1 MIILQAQQVAR
12 FFGAETLFSGV
23 NLEVQDQGRVGLV
36 GVNGSGKSTLLKII
50 AGIDPPDEGQVVK
63 NKGLTIGYLAQNSG
77 LDSHNTII
85 AEMTA
90 VFAALQAME
99 RQLRQLEL
107 DLAQHPTDQELLN
120 QYDQL
125 QNRFKLENGYGYEA
139 EIKTVLQ
146 GFQFPAETYQKPIS
160 SLSGGERSRLA
171 LAKILLQ
178 RPNLLILDEPT
189 NHLDIETLNWLENYL
204 QSYRG
209 ALLIVSHDQYFL
221 DHVTKEIFALEHH
234 SLTHYH
240 GNYSA
245 YLQQRAQNFQ
255 TATKAYDQQQAEI
268 KKLETFV
275 EKNITRA
282 STTKRAQARR
292 KQLEKMVRLDKP
304 VDSNQSLHFHF
315 DLTKETG
322 KEVLFVR
329 DLAIGYEDRVM
340 SSPINFAVIKHQRV
354 AIIGPNGVGKS
365 TLVKTLLQQIP
376 ALAGSFKFGANVQIG
391 YYDQD
396 QRQLDPQLTVLETI
410 WQEHPLLPEQEIRTV
425 LGSFLFSGDDVQ
437 KVVHQLSGGEK
448 ARLLLTKLAM
458 EKRNVLLMDEP
469 TNHLD
474 IQSKEVLEQALANFA
489 GTLIFVSHDRYLIN
503 SLADRIVDLTPTG
516 SQVYEG
522 NYDFYL
528 EKRQPEIA
536 AVTTTTEIS
545 DNQAQFIADKAQ
557 QREVRKLERAVSNAE
572 ALMNERHQ
580 QAEALQQQMAQPAI
594 QADFVKL
601 GDLQKELDQIQ
612 AAETAAEND
621 WLLATEALEQGPAT
635 N

>member
-1 MIILQAQQVAR
+1 M
-12 FFGAETLFSGV
+12 LF
-23 NLEVQDQGRVGLV
+23 
-36 GVNGSGKSTLLKII
+36 
-50 AGIDPPDEGQVVK
+50 
-63 NKGLTIGYLAQNSG
+63 
-77 LDSHNTII
+77 
-85 AEMTA
+85 
-90 VFAALQAME
+90 
-99 RQLRQLEL
+99 
-107 DLAQHPTDQELLN
+107 
-120 QYDQL
+120 
-125 QNRFKLENGYGYEA
+125 
-139 EIKTVLQ
+139 
-146 GFQFPAETYQKPIS
+146 
-160 SLSGGERSRLA
+160 RS
-171 LAKILLQ
+171 
-178 RPNLLILDEPT
+178 
-189 NHLDIETLNWLENYL
+189 
-204 QSYRG
+204 
-209 ALLIVSHDQYFL
+209 
-221 DHVTKEIFALEHH
+221 
-234 SLTHYH
+234 
-240 GNYSA
+240 
-245 YLQQRAQNFQ
+245 
-255 TATKAYDQQQAEI
+255 
-268 KKLETFV
+268 
-275 EKNITRA
+275 
-282 STTKRAQARR
+282 
-292 KQLEKMVRLDKP
+292 
-304 VDSNQSLHFHF
+304 
-315 DLTKETG
+315 
-322 KEVLFVR
+322 
-329 DLAIGYEDRVM
+329 
-340 SSPINFAVIKHQRV
+340 HQRV

-557 QREVRKLERAVSNAE
+557 QRELRKLERAVSHAE
-572 ALMNERHQ
+572 TQMNERHQ

-601 GDLQKELDQIQ
+601 GDLQKELDQVQ
-612 AAETAAEND
+612 AAETAAENE
-621 WLLATEALEQGPAT
+621 WLLATEALEQGPTT

>member
-50 AGIDPPDEGQVVK
+50 AGIDSPDEGQVVK

-90 VFAALQAME
+90 VFAAVQAME

-125 QNRFKLENGYGYEA
+125 QNRFKLANGYGYEA

-178 RPNLLILDEPT
+178 RPDLLILDEPT

-255 TATKAYDQQQAEI
+255 TATKAYEQQQAEI

-557 QREVRKLERAVSNAE
+557 QRELRKLERAVSHAE
-572 ALMNERHQ
+572 TQMNERHQ

-601 GDLQKELDQIQ
+601 GDLQKELDQVQ
-612 AAETAAEND
+612 AAETAAENE
-621 WLLATEALEQGPAT
+621 WLLATEALEQGPTT

>member
-12 FFGAETLFSGV
+12 FFGAETLFSAV
-23 NLEVQDQGRVGLV
+23 NLEIQNQGRVGLV

-50 AGIDPPDEGQVVK
+50 AGIDAPDEGQVVK
-63 NKGLTIGYLAQNSG
+63 NKGLTVGYLAQNSG
-77 LDSHNTII
+77 LDSGKTII
-85 AEMTA
+85 AEMMA
-90 VFAALQAME
+90 VFTYLKNME
-99 RQLRQLEL
+99 SQLRQLERQL
-107 DLAQHPTDQELLN
+107 GEHPTDQNLLN

-125 QNRFKLENGYGYEA
+125 QNRFKAENGYGYEA
-139 EIKTVLQ
+139 EVKAVLQ
-146 GFQFPAETYQKPIS
+146 GFQFPAETYQQPIS

-178 RPNLLILDEPT
+178 RPDLLILDEPT

-221 DHVTKEIFALEHH
+221 DHVTKEIFALEQHT
-234 SLTHYH
+234 LKHYH

-245 YLQQRAQNFQ
+245 YLQQRQENFQ
-255 TATKAYDQQQAEI
+255 QALKAYDQQQTEI

-292 KQLEKMVRLDKP
+292 KQLEKMVRLAKP
-304 VDSNQSLHFHF
+304 IDADQSLHFHF
-315 DLTKETG
+315 ELTKETG

-329 DLAIGYEDRVM
+329 DLAIGYEDHVM
-340 SSPINFAVIKHQRV
+340 SRPINFEVMKHQRV

-365 TLVKTLLQQIP
+365 TLVKTLLKQIP
-376 ALAGSFKFGANVQIG
+376 ALAGSFRFGANVEIG

-396 QRQLDPQLTVLETI
+396 QRQLDPQQTVLETI
-410 WQEHPLLPEQEIRTV
+410 WSEHPLLPEQEIRTV

-474 IQSKEVLEQALANFA
+474 IQSKEVLEQALAQFT
-489 GTLIFVSHDRYLIN
+489 GTLIFVSHDRYFIN
-503 SLADRIVDLTPTG
+503 SLADRIIDLTPTG

-528 EKRQPEIA
+528 EKRQPELA
-536 AVTTTTEIS
+536 TTTVATEIS
-545 DNQAQFIADKAQ
+545 TNQAQFIADKAQ
-557 QREVRKLERAVSNAE
+557 QRERRKLERAVSAAE
-572 ALMNERHQ
+572 EKMTQLQQ
-580 QAEALQQQMAQPAI
+580 QAEELQLQMAQPAI

-601 GDLQKELDQIQ
+601 GDLQKQLDQIQ
-612 AAETAAEND
+612 NAESKAEND
-621 WLLATEALEQGPAT
+621 WLQATDELEQ